1 VRELVE
7 IRVGRHEEELL
18 VVIGGILFV
27 SFDDLLTGSSSL
39 LAARGRIAPGGQ
51 CGRRLAVEMGWHSE
65 KGVLVFCGCLVCL
78 PASLFSRYLRY
89 VTLIPFLLVVFGMF
103 GYLNQETELVH
114 VHYGICI
121 HIFHAAGCFYLPLTI
136 TPTRYL
142 SFHAGN
148 NTVLSPSFSQKL
160 RLRCTTPIDL
170 SAR

>member
-1 VRELVE
+1 MKARERGVDNVRSLPANVQQHQAAVGEEPVHPKGVLGAVPPGAVRELVE

-103 GYLNQETELVH
+103 GYLKALFEPRN
-114 VHYGICI
+114 
-121 HIFHAAGCFYLPLTI
+121 
-136 TPTRYL
+136 
-142 SFHAGN
+142 
-148 NTVLSPSFSQKL
+148 
-160 RLRCTTPIDL
+160 
-170 SAR
+170 